1 MRLLTPK
8 ANGTF
13 ITLTKMSL
21 KIAINYYILH
31 CANCKTSM
39 YSKIKRKKKLSG
51 IKKKKSPG
59 REQESEAALDLVPLG
74 TIVLPIAV
82 LVSLALATAARQ
94 GRCCYCHQLASAPAW
109 PSCYCRELVAALV
122 SL

>member
-39 YSKIKRKKKLSG
+39 YSKIKRKKNYQVL
-51 IKKKKSPG
+51 KKKSPG

-82 LVSLALATAARQ
+82 LVLSLITRRHAARL
-94 GRCCYCHQLASAPAW
+94 RP
-109 PSCYCRELVAALV
+109 
-122 SL
+122 